1 VRPAGIILAGGA
13 SSRFGA
19 DKMAATLSDGRP
31 VLAHAAGA
39 LTTVAGPLVL
49 VLAPGADAPD
59 LGIETII
66 AHDGVAQGGPLVGLA
81 AGLAA
86 LEAAAPGAGVAIVVA
101 GDMPTLAP
109 AVLELVA
116 DALDADTH
124 PDADAATLEAD
135 PPSVFPLAVRPRAA
149 RAAITAILDGGGRRS
164 MRALLETL
172 PSIVVPAATWRALDP
187 AAATLRDIDTP
198 ADLEG

>member
-19 DKMAATLSDGRP
+19 DKLAATLPDGRP

-39 LTTVAGPLVL
+39 LATVAGPLVL

-59 LGIETII
+59 LGIETLI
-66 AHDGVAQGGPLVGLA
+66 AHDAAPHGGPLVGLA
-81 AGLAA
+81 TGLAA
-86 LEAAAPGAGVAIVVA
+86 LQAVAPGAAVAIVVA

-109 AVLELVA
+109 AVLELLA

-124 PDADAATLEAD
+124 PAADAATLEAD
-135 PPSVFPLAVRPRAA
+135 PPSVFPLALRVGPANAA
-149 RAAITAILDGGGRRS
+149 AGGILAGGGKRS
-164 MRALLETL
+164 MRALLEAL
-172 PSIVVPAATWRALDP
+172 PSAVIAAAAWRALDP
-187 AAATLRDIDTP
+187 AAATLHDIDTP